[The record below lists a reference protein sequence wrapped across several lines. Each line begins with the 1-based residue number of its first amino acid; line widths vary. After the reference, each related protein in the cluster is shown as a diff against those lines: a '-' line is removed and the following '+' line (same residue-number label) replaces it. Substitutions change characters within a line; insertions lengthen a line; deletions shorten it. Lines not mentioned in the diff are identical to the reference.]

1 VASINADVI
10 KLRAQGFAVD
20 VPVLGEPEGSTR
32 DLFAVGMSAGT
43 PQIDVP
49 LLQQNDPITPG
60 ILPTAGEDLLYRQAT
75 GLEKALATVDGYRL
89 IATYAEIIR
98 DQWDPYAIRYMN
110 LPYLAWAMGVNLW
123 EEDWDETFRRW
134 WVANQWELKS
144 QRGSLLGTKR
154 FVEAVGGKV
163 VKAIVPPSKFF
174 PTTSYT
180 DADRA
185 AYVARFPQ
193 LRLYPFVGRVQL
205 PYLCFPAKILIGAP
219 PNQTKKFTKN
229 GNFTGPL
236 RKFYPTAQ
244 DAGGNY
250 TRTATLWDRG
260 IETQL
265 TFRTVTD
272 FNAKYGVTTYDEVM
286 LPARLNNHYYM
297 GEDGKYLLPKGHP
310 TRQNKYGIFL
320 GADDGTL
327 ARMIRIPRDGR
338 LNLSQAKAIYQTIV
352 PGGQLINLYP
362 DYVAEIH
369 PTAKTRLFGGVGK
382 VKQFMQGK
390 YLPPTCSWQFLYE
403 RWYILDR
410 DRAPDYRKGWTYMGV
425 ARLGIPRYSAVLKIE
440 MFGVW
445 RPWFLRIGGFMR
457 GCTRAPDTSAI
468 DKLRR
473 AVTASMAIR
482 DTVGIDTKVK
492 RVISTNDSL
501 PIDGTYTVGE
511 YIND

>member
-1 VASINADVI
+1 
-10 KLRAQGFAVD
+10 
-20 VPVLGEPEGSTR
+20 
-32 DLFAVGMSAGT
+32 
-43 PQIDVP
+43 
-49 LLQQNDPITPG
+49 
-60 ILPTAGEDLLYRQAT
+60 
-75 GLEKALATVDGYRL
+75 
-89 IATYAEIIR
+89 
-98 DQWDPYAIRYMN
+98 
-110 LPYLAWAMGVNLW
+110 
-123 EEDWDETFRRW
+123 
-134 WVANQWELKS
+134 
-144 QRGSLLGTKR
+144 
-154 FVEAVGGKV
+154 
-163 VKAIVPPSKFF
+163 
-174 PTTSYT
+174 
-180 DADRA
+180 
-185 AYVARFPQ
+185 
-193 LRLYPFVGRVQL
+193 
-205 PYLCFPAKILIGAP
+205 
-219 PNQTKKFTKN
+219 
-229 GNFTGPL
+229 
-236 RKFYPTAQ
+236 
-244 DAGGNY
+244 
-250 TRTATLWDRG
+250 
-260 IETQL
+260 
-265 TFRTVTD
+265 
-272 FNAKYGVTTYDEVM
+272 M

-501 PIDGTYTVGE
+501 PVDGTFTVGE